1 MLKENLVKVKGYSI
15 NISVSWSLMGIIYRE
30 VRILEVIE
38 KFKWLLDD
46 VDYDKSD
53 EVLKVI
59 ELLKCAVEHGGRFR
73 EMRTEERSLIIS
85 ISFSTI
91 EDMIEFR
98 DKITL

>member
-1 MLKENLVKVKGYSI
+1 MLKESLAKVKGYSI
-15 NISVSWSLMGIIYRE
+15 NVSVPWSLMGIIYRE

-38 KFKWLLDD
+38 KFKWILDD

-59 ELLKCAVEHGGRFR
+59 KLLECAIDYGGRFR

-85 ISFSTI
+85 ISFTTI